1 MKVIEDIK
9 PIISTEGQYLPG
21 REFLWM
27 TWSGVI
33 SIANSVLLWI
43 FLARMRDVDELG
55 RFTILMGLYALFVS
69 ACSLGLVPY
78 LVSEVSRRRER
89 SDSSVGLLIS
99 NASLFLFASGVV
111 SAVLMAL
118 CGLWASESQ
127 SVRYSALILSLAMI
141 PSGLIALAEAVSIA
155 YGRTRLIAVS
165 TTLENVL
172 RTVIPL
178 GLIWYGYD
186 LSAVC
191 VSFVAV
197 RVVALAIY
205 AIAARSQL
213 NKFVFDTAE
222 LRAIVKATPTFA
234 GTIIFA
240 SINWQAAVIL
250 LGHFSTEAES
260 AKYGAAS
267 RFLIPAAILMASYAA
282 VIQPLLAQ
290 YAVRGLREMGSY
302 LSQIVRYPLF
312 VAVIASVL
320 SPFLSER
327 VLAILFG
334 AAYADASLTL
344 DIMAL
349 STIPFCLVMIVARG
363 LVAADAQHI
372 DLLANALGLIVCIA
386 AGAMLIP
393 QFGAVGA
400 AVAQLLSFLLM
411 AVVEIAYLS
420 RKVAGSTV
428 ASRPRY
434 SNAIFDR
441 TT

>member
-1 MKVIEDIK
+1 MKAIEDIK
-9 PIISTEGQYLPG
+9 PIASIEEQYRPG

-89 SDSSVGLLIS
+89 SDSSVKRLIS
-99 NASLFLFASGVV
+99 NASVFLFASGVV

-118 CGLWASESQ
+118 CGLWASESP
-127 SVRYSALILSLAMI
+127 SVRYSALILSLAMV
-141 PSGLIALAEAVSIA
+141 PSGLIAMAEAVSIA

-172 RTVIPL
+172 RTVVPL
-178 GLIWYGYD
+178 GLIWYGFD

-213 NKFVFDTAE
+213 TNFVFDTAE
-222 LRAIVKATPTFA
+222 LRAIVRATPTFA

-250 LGHFSTEAES
+250 LGHFSTEAET

-267 RFLIPAAILMASYAA
+267 RFLIPAAILMASYAS

-290 YAVRGLREMGSY
+290 YAVRGMREMGAY
-302 LSQIVRYPLF
+302 LSRTVRYPLL
-312 VAVIASVL
+312 VAVVASVAA
-320 SPFLSER
+320 PFLSEP
-327 VLAILFG
+327 VLAMLFG
-334 AAYADASLTL
+334 AAYGDASLTL

-372 DLLANALGLIVCIA
+372 DLLANALGLIVCIV

-400 AVAQLLSFLLM
+400 AVAQLLSFVLM
-411 AVVEIAYLS
+411 AVVEVAYMS
-420 RKVAGSTV
+420 RKIAGST
-428 ASRPRY
+428 AESRPRY
-434 SNAIFDR
+434 SNAIYDR